1 VFVAYDLFKKG
12 MECLKVGN
20 MSEAVPAL
28 QSCYQIR
35 QEKIVLSILLTLK
48 GETILF
54 VGLFQSQNQS

>member
-1 VFVAYDLFKKG
+1 MFVAYDLFKKG

-35 QEKIVLSILLTLK
+35 QEKVVLLLLTLK
-48 GETILF
+48 GEPNLF
-54 VGLFQSQNQS
+54 VGLFQSQNKS